1 MVYPYTFNIFV
12 FMISLTQ
19 LTQELTEVG
28 TQKVQNFLKNQLNAD
43 GQQEPEDDFWERLGL
58 PNPNGDDNGSEKSI
72 PEGIGELVEG
82 VDYEM
87 VKSPAFTVP
96 FKIELIVSYR
106 KGSEVF
112 LDSGVSFIVG
122 ETPEEV
128 KALMDGY

>member
-1 MVYPYTFNIFV
+1 MVYPYTFNIFA

-28 TQKVQNFLKNQLNAD
+28 TEKVQSFLKGRLGAD
-43 GQQEPEDDFWERLGL
+43 GQEEPEEDFWERLGI
-58 PNPNGDDNGSEKSI
+58 PNPNGDEGRSEESL
-72 PEGIGELVEG
+72 PDGMGELVEG

-87 VKSPAFTVP
+87 VKSPAFTRP
-96 FKIELIVSYR
+96 DKIELIISYR
-106 KGSEVF
+106 KGSEIF

-128 KALMDGY
+128 RKLMDGY